1 MPNTYAQTVALSC
14 RECSQSFE
22 AQLWRIV
29 DVTERPDLLERVREG
44 ALHQLQCPHCG
55 QDGQVDVPLLLF
67 CPGQDPP
74 ILFSPAQGTSEEED
88 HERATQLVDR
98 LRESLGAAWQDPWLH
113 PGLRRVPRPMLPA
126 TLGDDPAAVAAGTQ
140 GSGPGVPHQFREDLS
155 TANEAEGRYVKT
167 GDQEYLDQATAAW
180 QRVLNHPDFPGTDE
194 QFQLAAIDNAGGSF
208 LRRYWSRG
216 QLADLDQTLS
226 LWQRVVHA
234 APADSPER
242 PGYLNN
248 LGTGLSARYARSG
261 SLQDLEDAIQA
272 FQEAVAATPTDSP
285 NRPGYVNNLGNGL
298 RDRHARTGRPQD
310 LENAIQ
316 AYQDA
321 VAATPAGSPE
331 RPARLNNLGTGLRAR
346 HARTG
351 SLQDLEDA
359 IQAFQEAVA
368 ATPTGS
374 PNRPSRL
381 NNLGNGLR
389 DRYACTD
396 RPKDLEDAI
405 QAFQDAVAATPAGS
419 PQQPRHLNNLGLG
432 LSERYACTDRPQDLE
447 DAIQAFQDA
456 VAATPAGSPQQPRHL
471 NNLGLGLSARHTR
484 TGSLQDLEDAIQAF
498 RSACERGLAAAFDEC
513 LRGARNWGDWA
524 WERVAWEEA
533 GRAYAYGV
541 QAADRLYRTQVSR
554 SAREAWLSTAGDLH
568 QRAAYAQA
576 RAGELEKAA
585 VTLECGRAR
594 ELGDVLAR
602 DRAVLE
608 HLRQNHSDL
617 ALSFEDAAAA
627 VRQFESA
634 ERAAGTVLNATGPAP
649 RDAYAQASAAW
660 DGFNR
665 VVEAIREQEGYEDFL
680 AQPDWEDVAGAVLP
694 DQPLAYLALTPQ
706 GGLTLLLH
714 RPVENPDQVTVEVLW
729 ADELTDAELRERLEG
744 PPDDP
749 ALGGYLGAYLG
760 WRQNPG
766 SKQARIRWW
775 EELEQ
780 MTGRLW
786 PGLVGQLVIRLAE
799 LGYDRI
805 TLVAGGLLGLLP
817 LHAAWIGVKGKQRH
831 YALDDIAF
839 SYAPSA
845 RALTHARRIQ
855 ESAPDRPLLAVDEP
869 GPYPEQPLPSSNAEV
884 RAIAEHFGG
893 GVETTVLSHEQATW
907 ERVKQALPGAGV
919 VHFSCH
925 GVNDWENPL
934 DSGLLMAGEELLTGK
949 DFFDLQLG
957 AARLASLSACETGI
971 PGAQLPDEVIG
982 LPAALLQAGFGGVLA
997 SLWSVYDL
1005 STAMLMER
1013 FYRLWR
1019 QEGLEPCEAL
1029 RQAQLWVRDTTN
1041 REKSDCFGQDVS
1053 GQVVLSPTD
1062 PSTTKMGEGIASEF
1076 FGHVM
1081 THSDGLDTRS
1091 FEHPVWWA
1099 AFYLTGV

>member
-298 RDRHARTGRPQD
+298 RDR
-310 LENAIQ
+310 
-316 AYQDA
+316 
-321 VAATPAGSPE
+321 
-331 RPARLNNLGTGLRAR
+331 
-346 HARTG
+346 
-351 SLQDLEDA
+351 
-359 IQAFQEAVA
+359 
-368 ATPTGS
+368 
-374 PNRPSRL
+374 
-381 NNLGNGLR
+381 
-389 DRYACTD
+389 YACTD
-396 RPKDLEDAI
+396 RPK
-405 QAFQDAVAATPAGS
+405 
-419 PQQPRHLNNLGLG
+419 
-432 LSERYACTDRPQDLE
+432 DLE